1 MQRVE
6 VRLNGTNKLES
17 FISDLKLKINDKV
30 VVLLDNNE
38 VFGEVVF
45 VRECEKENG
54 QKVLRLAT
62 KKDKSNMERA
72 QNLSKKAY
80 DVTKSLVEKLK
91 LDMNIVNTNYSLD
104 LSKVVIEF
112 VSENRVDFR
121 ELIKEL
127 VSNLKTR
134 VELRQIT
141 SREQAQVVGGIG
153 ACGRMCCCAT
163 FLKDFEKVSM
173 KMAKVQGLALN
184 PSKISGACGRLMCCL
199 EYENP
204 FFFFFSSKMPK
215 VNTEVKSKE
224 GVGVVVEQN
233 ILKEKLSVKLTS
245 KDGNVTIKEFNLDEI
260 KFEKDR
266 AIEHGKKDKNETK

>member
-91 LDMNIVNTNYSLD
+91 LDMNIVNANYSLD

-204 FFFFFSSKMPK
+204 FYLEVASKMPK
-215 VNTEVKSKE
+215 VNTEVKTKE

-233 ILKEKLSVKLTS
+233 VLKEKVSVKLTS

-266 AIEHGKKDKNETK
+266 AVEHGKKDKNETK